1 MTQLPQPST
10 TDAQANV
17 TTILVGID
25 NVVADASRRFRTH
38 PISRRP
44 SPHDFANL
52 YQGIAQDPPIPHV
65 CALVR
70 QLSALPGFRIIFC
83 TSRTTPH
90 RKTTKAWIREHC
102 GIADPELHM
111 RPRNNT
117 RPAGK
122 LKNTQLH
129 RLHSVGIR

>member
-1 MTQLPQPST
+1 M
-10 TDAQANV
+10 
-17 TTILVGID
+17 
-25 NVVADASRRFRTH
+25 
-38 PISRRP
+38 
-44 SPHDFANL
+44 
-52 YQGIAQDPPIPHV
+52 
-65 CALVR
+65 
-70 QLSALPGFRIIFC
+70 SAPWFINSLLPGFRIIFC

-90 RKTTKAWIREHC
+90 RKTAKARIREHC

-111 RPRNNT
+111 RPKNNT